1 MSVNECQIFIYPYLQ
16 WPLHSVHA
24 CYIFSPL
31 WIYVPYVFLYSRE
44 EIKDKITCDFY
55 SVFWGYRY
63 CILRMSIGLKRG
75 LSLRLMINLF
85 QVSLLFKRLVVTDAH
100 TCNRNDLPH
109 AHVYEQFIYTVKGIL
124 TSPSWSWVFFSC
136 QPISEQNWYM
146 LFKE

>member
-1 MSVNECQIFIYPYLQ
+1 MNVRYLFIHICID
-16 WPLHSVHA
+16 HSIQYMHV
-24 CYIFSPL
+24 IFSPL
-31 WIYVPYVFLYSRE
+31 YEFMYRMFFLYSRE
-44 EIKDKITCDFY
+44 EIKDKITCNFN
-55 SVFWGYRY
+55 SIFWGYLY
-63 CILRMSIGLKRG
+63 CILRMSIGLQQG

-124 TSPSWSWVFFSC
+124 TSPSWSWVLFSC
-136 QPISEQNWYM
+136 QPISKQNWYM

>member
-16 WPLHSVHA
+16 WPVHA
-24 CYIFSPL
+24 CHIFSPL

-44 EIKDKITCDFY
+44 EIKDKITCNFN
-55 SVFWGYRY
+55 SIFWGYLY
-63 CILRMSIGLKRG
+63 CILRMSIGLQQG

-100 TCNRNDLPH
+100 TCNSNDLPH

-124 TSPSWSWVFFSC
+124 TSPSWSWVLFSC
-136 QPISEQNWYM
+136 QPISKQNWYM